1 MSKKLDGL
9 IVSRNDIY
17 ELLRKNAI
25 TQQSISQL
33 LIEKESIKVQ
43 LEEVKNEYHMEMV
56 KRRIL
61 WIKEK
66 KYDYLLKRLKREV
79 LLHEEFLEEVEQ
91 EEVIYGKNK
100 SN

>member
-9 IVSRNDIY
+9 IVSRNEIY

-43 LEEVKNEYHMEMV
+43 LEEVKNEYHMETV